1 MWNTNLEKSKFSNGQ
16 TRLPP
21 WTKQQHSLI
30 SHASDET
37 CIESLETG
45 IHWRTTAAQVETGQC
60 RALNRNNA
68 YVTSRSRRWRF
79 TLLVLC
85 VFAILYGAFM
95 PSYTHPP
102 ARYTSLRQTVEA
114 NLTGGGAAT
123 GLANRHNEKIFIAST
138 LYDGGGILLSGLW
151 GEDLLELIN
160 IIGPEHVHLSI
171 YENDPDPA
179 AEKALDDFATRVT
192 CESTIVAEN
201 LDVEHMPHVRTQD
214 GTQSMDRIAF
224 LTEVRNRA
232 LQPLR
237 MNSSGNY
244 FIRYDKVLYLNDVYF
259 DPIDAANL
267 LFSTNV
273 HEDTGLTDYRAVCAV
288 DFKHPLVFYDTFAT
302 RDADGYEVG
311 APIFPWFSNAGSGRS
326 RQDILSQS
334 EIVRVKSCWS
344 GMVAFEAKWFQP
356 EKPISESRDS
366 DNPGQAGLSFRYEQ
380 EDYWDASECC
390 LINADLALRSADLS
404 KNGETGIY
412 INPFVRVAY
421 SRGALA
427 WLPYIK
433 LFERLLTPMQLLLT
447 SITGLPRD
455 NPRRLEQPGDTVTDR
470 VWIWD
475 DDLSNIGKAIQNQDT
490 RLADGSYENI
500 TRTASSGGFCGHRKQ
515 SVIIQRSDEVGKG
528 WASFEAPGF
537 A

>member
-1 MWNTNLEKSKFSNGQ
+1 
-16 TRLPP
+16 
-21 WTKQQHSLI
+21 
-30 SHASDET
+30 
-37 CIESLETG
+37 
-45 IHWRTTAAQVETGQC
+45 
-60 RALNRNNA
+60 
-68 YVTSRSRRWRF
+68 
-79 TLLVLC
+79 
-85 VFAILYGAFM
+85 M

-114 NLTGGGAAT
+114 NLTGGGVAT
-123 GLANRHNEKIFIAST
+123 GLANIHAERVFIAST
-138 LYDGGGILLSGLW
+138 LYDGGGALLSGRW

-179 AEKALDDFATRVT
+179 ADEALSGFATRVT
-192 CESTIVAEN
+192 CESTLVAES
-201 LDVEHMPHVRTQD
+201 LDVEDIPHVRTQD
-214 GTQSMDRIAF
+214 GAQRMDRIAF
-224 LTEVRNRA
+224 LAEVRNRA

-244 FIRYDKVLYLNDVYF
+244 STRYDKVLYLNDVYF

-273 HEDTGLTDYRAVCAV
+273 QENTGLTDYRAVCAV

-311 APIFPWFSNAGSGRS
+311 AAIFPWFSNAGSGRS

-356 EKPISESRDS
+356 EKLISELGDF
-366 DNPGQAGLSFRYEQ
+366 DNPGQTGLGFRYEP

-404 KNGETGIY
+404 ENGETGIY
-412 INPFVRVAY
+412 INPYVRVAY

-433 LFERLLTPMQLLLT
+433 LFERLLTPTQLLLT
-447 SITGLPRD
+447 SIAGLPRH
-455 NPRRLEQPGDTVTDR
+455 NPRRLEQPGDTVTDQ

-475 DDLSNIGKAIQNQDT
+475 DDTANIRKAIQNQDT

-515 SVIIQRSDEVGKG
+515 SVMIQRSDGVGKG
-528 WASFEAPGF
+528 WASFEAP
-537 A
+537 ALA